1 MNIRQAVLRSGIQH
15 PVVNDASM
23 ELWDQYNVSA
33 WPTLVLVDPKGRIAF
48 ETSGEIRADDFI
60 PFIESVLKEHQG
72 AINTAP
78 LDLLPAAQLE
88 PQRPLQ
94 FPAKLLLASDD
105 TLYIAD
111 TGHNRVI
118 EVRLDSSGTSGEVQ
132 RVFGSGQPGLRDGA
146 AETAA
151 FNHPHG
157 LTLKGTPSS
166 GTLYVADTENHAV
179 RAIDLSKSE
188 VRTVAGTGQKAHG
201 SAVSGRPTEMALRSP
216 WDVLALDPYLF
227 IAMAGSHQIWAMVG
241 QERLAPFAGNGYE
254 SLVDGPVIHSSF
266 NQPSG
271 LAFGLDRLF
280 VADAEAS
287 AVRAIMLEE
296 EPHTIT
302 LVGTGLFDFG
312 DVDGNGEQVLL
323 QHPTGI
329 AYGSGKLYIAD
340 TFNHKIKTIDPQT
353 RETITIIGSGDAG
366 HRDGEFLEAELYEPE
381 GIQIQL
387 DPAGNPQRL
396 FIADTNNHSIR
407 VANLTEGQLD
417 TLVMRGLEKLPG
429 SSAHRSHHRLDPVEV
444 SPVTL
449 HLVLD
454 FQLPLGYD
462 RSPDNPAVV
471 LLADLKNPLYFD
483 RAQEIALDITPQ
495 EGHDIDLEVTIYYC
509 REGEGGLCRV
519 ADFTMQIPVLIMPD
533 GQDEVRLILE
543 VDQEEYHG

>member
-1 MNIRQAVLRSGIQH
+1 LRSGIQH
-15 PVVNDASM
+15 PVVNDSSM

-33 WPTLVLVDPKGRIAF
+33 WPTLVLIDPKGRIAA

-60 PFIESVLKEHQG
+60 PIIESVLKEHQG
-72 AINTAP
+72 AVNTVP
-78 LDLLPAAQLE
+78 LNLLPAAQLE

-94 FPAKLLLASDD
+94 FPAKLLLASVD
-105 TLYIAD
+105 TLFIAD

-132 RVFGSGQPGLRDGA
+132 RVFGSGQPALRDGP

-151 FNHPHG
+151 FYHPHG
-157 LTLKGTPSS
+157 LALKGTPSS
-166 GTLYVADTENHAV
+166 GTLYVADTENHVV
-179 RAIDLSKSE
+179 RAIDLDKAE

-201 SAVSGRPTEMALRSP
+201 STLAGRPTEIALRSP

-241 QERLAPFAGNGYE
+241 EERLSPFAGNGYE

-271 LAFGLDRLF
+271 LAFGMDRLF

-287 AVRAIMLEE
+287 AVRAIVLEE
-296 EPHTIT
+296 EPHTVT
-302 LVGTGLFDFG
+302 MVGTGLFDFG
-312 DVDGNGEQVLL
+312 DEDGRGEQVLL

-353 RETITIIGSGDAG
+353 RETITLIGSGDAG
-366 HRDGEFLEAELYEPE
+366 HRDGLFQEAELYEPE

-387 DPAGNPQRL
+387 GPDGDSLRL

-407 VANLTEGQLD
+407 VANFENGELE

-454 FQLPLGYD
+454 FQLPLGYE

-471 LLADLKNPLYFD
+471 RLAGLKNPLHFD
-483 RAQEIALDITPQ
+483 PSQEIALDITPQ

-519 ADFTMQIPVLIMPD
+519 ADFTMHIPVMIVPD
-533 GQDEVRLILE
+533 GQDEVRLVLDI
-543 VDQEEYHG
+543 DPKEYHG

>member
-1 MNIRQAVLRSGIQH
+1 
-15 PVVNDASM
+15 M

-33 WPTLVLVDPKGRIAF
+33 WPTLVLIDPQGRIAA

-60 PFIESVLKEHQG
+60 PIIESVLQEHQE
-72 AINTAP
+72 AVNTTP
-78 LDLLPAAQLE
+78 LDLLPAAEHE

-105 TLYIAD
+105 TLFIAD

-132 RVFGSGQPGLRDGA
+132 QVFGSGQPALRDGP

-151 FNHPHG
+151 FYHPHG
-157 LTLKGTPSS
+157 LALKGTPSS

-179 RAIDLSKSE
+179 RAIDLGKNE

-201 SAVSGRPTEMALRSP
+201 SSMSGHPTETALRSP

-227 IAMAGSHQIWAMVG
+227 IAMAGSHQIWVMVG
-241 QERLAPFAGNGYE
+241 EERLAPFAGNGYE

-271 LAFGLDRLF
+271 LAFGMDRLF

-287 AVRAIMLEE
+287 AVRAIVLEE
-296 EPHTIT
+296 EPHTVT

-312 DVDGNGEQVLL
+312 DVDGRGEQVLL
-323 QHPTGI
+323 QHSTGI
-329 AYGSGKLYIAD
+329 AYGSGKLYVAD

-353 RETITIIGSGDAG
+353 WETITIIGSGDAG
-366 HRDGEFLEAELYEPE
+366 HRDGQFREAELYEPE
-381 GIQIQL
+381 GVQIQL
-387 DPAGNPQRL
+387 DPDGKPQRL

-407 VANLTEGQLD
+407 VASLAEGQLD

-429 SSAHRSHHRLDPVEV
+429 SSAQRSYHRLDPVEV

-471 LLADLKNPLYFD
+471 RLAGQKNPLYFD
-483 RAQEIALDITPQ
+483 PSQEIAIDITPQ
-495 EGHDIDLEVTIYYC
+495 EEQEINLEVTIYYC
-509 REGEGGLCRV
+509 RDGEGGLCRV
-519 ADFTMQIPVLIMPD
+519 ADFAVQLRLRIMPD
-533 GQDEVRLILE
+533 GEDEVRLVLE
-543 VDQEEYHG
+543 IDPKE